1 MPEINSASS
10 NSPMTHLEE
19 TIEDDLGKENVL
31 KLQLKLTSLLSI
43 ADQGSLIRKSQT
55 KVNGNDSSKIEKNL
69 STLQN
74 SSDNALKQY
83 GPDLKLVISN
93 KSSDLGNNPNTSF
106 TNKANSKTTRSDS
119 KSSDLV
125 KHSISSSGD
134 MEIVK
139 VENEERNKEK
149 NTAPTIQNNNDNNN
163 INNNKR
169 ALMTE
174 EDLIPAQNLN
184 SGSNFTKTIFI
195 DCSKK
200 QDRFI

>member
-1 MPEINSASS
+1 
-10 NSPMTHLEE
+10 
-19 TIEDDLGKENVL
+19 
-31 KLQLKLTSLLSI
+31 
-43 ADQGSLIRKSQT
+43 
-55 KVNGNDSSKIEKNL
+55 
-69 STLQN
+69 
-74 SSDNALKQY
+74 
-83 GPDLKLVISN
+83 
-93 KSSDLGNNPNTSF
+93 
-106 TNKANSKTTRSDS
+106 
-119 KSSDLV
+119 
-125 KHSISSSGD
+125 

-149 NTAPTIQNNNDNNN
+149 NTAPTNQNNNDNNN